1 MYHACRRLSRHLL
14 LKIYMF
20 IVAKDLI
27 SNAFQ
32 QQEEETVPKLSVA
45 ELLFYDVIYSPFHEV
60 IMIPD
65 KNA

>member
-1 MYHACRRLSRHLL
+1 
-14 LKIYMF
+14 MF

-27 SNAFQ
+27 SNALLVA
-32 QQEEETVPKLSVA
+32 EGTVPKLSVA